1 MLSEG
6 ADRCLGNADSGFLMG
21 QRFTLID
28 SSYHALMCGPPGHKV
43 AEFFSNLSRRSFSS
57 GVEMTTWSIVN
68 SQTYPIAKRF
78 FERGWAQSA
87 LIGGILA
94 LRNGWAGVVGGA
106 AAGAGQSIFMSLLQI
121 GILVAWTPIHEWRA
135 ERTREWFN
143 TRESRSCQRHPP
155 SLVVKDCCLSSRRSS
170 EKSDRDHLIAHNSF

>member
-6 ADRCLGNADSGFLMG
+6 VDRCLGNAGSGFLMG
-21 QRFTLID
+21 QGFALIG

-68 SQTYPIAKRF
+68 SQTDPIAKRF
-78 FERGWAQSA
+78 LESGWAQSA
-87 LIGGILA
+87 LSGALTGGILA

-106 AAGAGQSIFMSLLQI
+106 AAGAGQSIFMSLLQL
-121 GILVAWTPIHEWRA
+121 GILAAWTPIHEWRA

-143 TRESRSCQRHPP
+143 MKRIE
-155 SLVVKDCCLSSRRSS
+155 VLSATPMNAIASAFFSS
-170 EKSDRDHLIAHNSF
+170 